1 MIFGNNY
8 MELNERTLQSHFD
21 HAKRWSYGHYILRRE
36 IVGVGQWDKFIFSKI
51 LLVLE
56 LIDDGRVD
64 MAKKGAGRV
73 GRVSLL
79 IYVAAM
85 GVYQHLEIQM
95 V

>member
-1 MIFGNNY
+1 MGQAH
-8 MELNERTLQSHFD
+8 LQQD
-21 HAKRWSYGHYILRRE
+21 
-36 IVGVGQWDKFIFSKI
+36 
-51 LLVLE
+51 
-56 LIDDGRVD
+56 LICPRIDNGRVD
-64 MAKKGAGRV
+64 KAKKGAGRV